1 MKKRLLVF
9 VAACSMMISMTGCG
23 GSDKKETTAEV
34 EINEPTKTVA
44 EDDTTEGNT
53 AEPDVIVSE
62 EMTTVDDATEDTEA
76 AGNTEASSED
86 VSGMECLNGVY
97 YDVQGMTL
105 YQDNGNTRVYMSAD
119 KTETL
124 AIAVTNQGTVSE
136 SDMYTAYENQIKK
149 VYGDNYTEDKYNN
162 GKLDFVMKN
171 YLNGNVM
178 NNSIDVK
185 TYVNTNGTLTIYLE
199 HCVKHGEAFPAT
211 AERILDSIVIK

>member
-1 MKKRLLVF
+1 MSVLRRHGDEWRRNMKKRLLVF

-124 AIAVTNQGTVSE
+124 AISVTNQGTVSE

-149 VYGDNYTEDKYNN
+149 VYGDIYREDK
-162 GKLDFVMKN
+162 
-171 YLNGNVM
+171 
-178 NNSIDVK
+178 
-185 TYVNTNGTLTIYLE
+185 
-199 HCVKHGEAFPAT
+199 
-211 AERILDSIVIK
+211 